1 MQLLFFLFGLDSH
14 SFRHFSVHLSMFYVI
29 VMSLT
34 KATSYSD
41 IFSIEPMLRF
51 FCLPCI
57 HKYNIWSIPTKKH
70 GENAKRYSKQ
80 QTQSTWRIWT
90 LVVAFVKGITV
101 VLSIRE
107 HLHSW
112 RIPACTT
119 KFSLTAGSTLGS
131 RYTPPRARLLGKC
144 RTPTVASV
152 QPSCQDR
159 GKELYNILGD
169 CGRSSHLRSC
179 FQNLRR
185 RNFPSQTQLPLLLRT
200 WWLCC

>member
-1 MQLLFFLFGLDSH
+1 MCIYRGLVIRPIVSVKNQSRIFESKIAIHLKVICFWFVLYSHRNAVIIFPFWPDSH

-131 RYTPPRARLLGKC
+131 RYTPPWARSLGKC

-152 QPSCQDR
+152 NPSCQDR
-159 GKELYNILGD
+159 GK
-169 CGRSSHLRSC
+169 
-179 FQNLRR
+179 
-185 RNFPSQTQLPLLLRT
+185 
-200 WWLCC
+200 